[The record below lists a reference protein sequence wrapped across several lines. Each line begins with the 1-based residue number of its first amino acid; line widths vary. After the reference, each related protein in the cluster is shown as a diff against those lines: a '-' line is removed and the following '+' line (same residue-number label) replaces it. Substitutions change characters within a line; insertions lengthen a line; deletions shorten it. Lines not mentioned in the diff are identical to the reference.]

1 MILEIADQY
10 PHRTS
15 KTAAYL
21 DNITAAGTHCVK
33 CPYSDLL
40 RSVFSRIRSE

>member
-21 DNITAAGTHCVK
+21 DNITAAVGM
-33 CPYSDLL
+33 
-40 RSVFSRIRSE
+40 